1 MSEYRHNHLAT
12 LVTDY
17 CDFVA
22 PVYNNKKIMQC
33 TSYVVPTMMKAP
45 FRSMTFFG
53 ITTYINNVIKKIW
66 ESRFFLFSW
75 ECVQKQI
82 DMIYAEHGLP
92 CKSLT
97 TCKEHF
103 QALHEVGHLPLKI
116 SALPEGTQVER
127 NQPCIEITTTL
138 PDFAWLGLMLKA
150 QLLASI
156 WYPSLCATVARQ
168 YRKIVQ
174 KAFEATT
181 DTNLFENDP
190 RSNML
195 PFAPASHQSPGA
207 AGAAGLAWL
216 TSMYTSPSAAVTEYL
231 NRNFDGTYRCHKV
244 IPTVDLQTLALQ
256 HCEIDEVDRLKMS
269 MCDAL
274 QAHACTDF
282 CIRVNDDVW
291 EKLAVRWLPDL
302 AAAIKEHSRFKH
314 YVAFENG
321 APMCDPL
328 SWLLGTVPL
337 VDTRSISRL
346 DDDTYEVKLAVS
358 KRQLNYICHNRDAN
372 FLLYTIAL
380 QLPEGEGDEVV
391 GTFSNTH
398 EEESVV
404 DGKSYVCGIF
414 NPSANRAPRDWY
426 QKGALEVL
434 YSYFPGGKNE
444 KGYRELDGVRAC
456 CRIGVTP
463 TLAEMIYEGMERCGF
478 AANCVILG
486 PDPACTHHSHDG
498 RCTWHFDSSVFGLD
512 MQYTQALICDDPA
525 KTNPVAREVRVAPSE
540 ECTSRIN
547 GLCAVR
553 FNDNYSLS
561 VRDSYSQFD
570 ASRNFRNALQPV
582 YIDGVVIPTSFS
594 DIRQRIS
601 NTLDIE

>member
-33 TSYVVPTMMKAP
+33 TSYIVPTMMKAP

-66 ESRFFLFSW
+66 ESRFFLFDW
-75 ECVQKQI
+75 KYVQQQI
-82 DMIYAEHGLP
+82 ERVYEEHGLP
-92 CKSLT
+92 CHSRSA
-97 TCKEHF
+97 CIDHF
-103 QALHEVGHLPLKI
+103 RAVHEVGHLPLKI

-138 PDFAWLGLMLKA
+138 PEFAWLGLMLKA
-150 QLLASI
+150 QLLASV

-174 KAFEATT
+174 RAFESTT

-195 PFAPASHQSPGA
+195 PFTPAAHQSPGA

-231 NRNFDGTYRCHKV
+231 NRNFDGTYRCHRV
-244 IPTVDLQTLALQ
+244 IPTVDLQTLALR
-256 HCEIDEVDRLKMS
+256 HCEIDEMDRLKMS

-274 QAHACTDF
+274 QAYACTDF
-282 CIRVNDDVW
+282 CIRVDDTVW
-291 EKLAVRWLPDL
+291 EKLAINWLPDL
-302 AAAIKEHSRFKH
+302 AAAIKEHSAFKH

-321 APMCDPL
+321 KITCDTL

-346 DDDTYEVKLAVS
+346 DDDTYEVKLAVETH
-358 KRQLNYICHNRDAN
+358 QLNNMCYDRDAWRN
-372 FLLYTIAL
+372 EYTIAL
-380 QLPEGEGDEVV
+380 QLPEGASEEVV
-391 GTFSNTH
+391 GTFEKTH
-398 EEESVV
+398 TSESTVN
-404 DGKSYVCGIF
+404 GKSYVCGIF
-414 NPSANRAPRDWY
+414 RPSENRAPRSWY

-444 KGYRELDGVRAC
+444 KGYRELAGVRAC
-456 CRIGVTP
+456 CTIGVTP
-463 TLAEMIYEGMERCGF
+463 TLAELIYKGMERCGF
-478 AANCVILG
+478 AANCVLLG
-486 PDPACTHHSHDG
+486 PDPNCTHHSYDAHY
-498 RCTWHFDSSVFGLD
+498 TYHFDSSVFGLD
-512 MQYTQALICDDPA
+512 MQYTQALLCDEPA
-525 KTNPVAREVRVAPSE
+525 KPNPTAKEVRLLPFE
-540 ECTSRIN
+540 EYTSRIT

-553 FNDNYSLS
+553 FNDNYSLR
-561 VRDSYSQFD
+561 VQDSYSQFN

-582 YIDGVVIPTSFS
+582 YIDGITIPTSFS
-594 DIRQRIS
+594 DIRQRIN
-601 NTLDIE
+601 NTLDLE

>member
-1 MSEYRHNHLAT
+1 MSSYKRNHLAT

-33 TSYVVPTMMKAP
+33 TSYIVPTKMKAP
-45 FRSMTFFG
+45 FHSMTFFG

-66 ESRFFLFSW
+66 ESRFFLFDW
-75 ECVQKQI
+75 KYVQQQI
-82 DMIYAEHGLP
+82 DMVYAEHGLP

-103 QALHEVGHLPLKI
+103 RALHEIGHLPLKI
-116 SALPEGTQVER
+116 SAVPEGAQVER

-138 PDFAWLGLMLKA
+138 PEFAWLGLMLKA

-156 WYPSLCATVARQ
+156 WYPSLCATIARQ

-181 DTNLFENDP
+181 DTDLFENDP

-195 PFAPASHQSPGA
+195 PFAPAAHQSPGA

-231 NRNFDGTYRCHKV
+231 NRNFDGTYHLHKV
-244 IPTVDLQTLALQ
+244 IPTVDLQTLALR
-256 HCEIDEVDRLKMS
+256 HCEVDDSMEQIKIS

-274 QAHACTDF
+274 QANSSSDF
-282 CIRVNDDVW
+282 CIHVNDPVW
-291 EKLAVRWLPDL
+291 EKLATYWLSDL
-302 AAAIKEHSRFKH
+302 SAAIKEHAAYKH
-314 YVAFENG
+314 YVAFENDTLD
-321 APMCDPL
+321 AIT
-328 SWLLGTVPL
+328 WLTGTVPF
-337 VDTRSISRL
+337 VDTRSIGRL
-346 DDDTYEVKLAVS
+346 EDDTYKVKLAVS
-358 KRQLNYICHNRDAN
+358 EHQLNNMCYYRDAHCSR
-372 FLLYTIAL
+372 YTIAL

-391 GTFSNTH
+391 GIFEKTH
-398 EEESVV
+398 AEESAA
-404 DGKSYVCGIF
+404 DGKTYICGTF
-414 NPSANRAPRDWY
+414 KPYHNKPKRNWH

-444 KGYRELDGVRAC
+444 KGYRELAGVRAC
-456 CRIGVTP
+456 CTQGVSP
-463 TLAEMIYEGMERCGF
+463 TLAELIYAAMRRCGF
-478 AANCVILG
+478 AANCVLLG
-486 PDPACTHHSHDG
+486 PDPCGTSYTCDKDNSYI
-498 RCTWHFDSSVFGLD
+498 FNSSTFGLT
-512 MQYTQALICDDPA
+512 MQYTQALLCERPSDS
-525 KTNPVAREVRVAPSE
+525 TPVAKEVRILPPDQS
-540 ECTSRIN
+540 TSRIT

-561 VRDSYSQFD
+561 VQDSYSQFD
-570 ASRNFRNALQPV
+570 ASRNFRNVLQPI

-594 DIRQRIS
+594 DIRQRIN